1 MAEHKESNTHLAP
14 LVGAIILTGLWA
26 AYTVLIVYE
35 MVVLPAPA

>member
-35 MVVLPAPA
+35 MIVLPLPT

>member
-1 MAEHKESNTHLAP
+1 MAEHKESKTYLAP

-35 MVVLPAPA
+35 MLVLPIPA